1 MAEEDSGQTSRR
13 IDLRGP
19 EYRGSPGLT
28 VGVAIVA
35 QEEEGSIVVHAAP
48 VDLAEEGLLKVEE
61 ERNWYAKDAGWLR
74 MSCHRTAGASLTA
87 VEDLHRESLAV
98 ADASRTAGLRR
109 NVVGHHTADH
119 PIAVGAHYRIGA
131 SLAAGASQMTDSAL
145 IGAENHA
152 ASAGLAR
159 ACCKNAIQQ
168 QVVLMEPK
176 EQSLVGCKWE
186 LVQSMFPRPAAA
198 VQSYSQS
205 WSFVPMA
212 SLVLRMTLHSVFVN
226 LHCCH
231 AFLRTCL
238 LHHP

>member
-1 MAEEDSGQTSRR
+1 
-13 IDLRGP
+13 
-19 EYRGSPGLT
+19 
-28 VGVAIVA
+28 VIVA
-35 QEEEGSIVVHAAP
+35 QEEEGSIVVRAAP

-61 ERNWYAKDAGWLR
+61 ERSWYAKDAGWLR
-74 MSCHRTAGASLTA
+74 MSCRRTADASLIA
-87 VEDLHRESLAV
+87 VEDLHKESLAV
-98 ADASRTAGLRR
+98 AGASRTAGLRQ
-109 NVVGHHTADH
+109 NAVGHHTADH

-131 SLAAGASQMTDSAL
+131 NLAAGASQMTDSAL
-145 IGAENHA
+145 IDAENHA

-176 EQSLVGCKWE
+176 EQNLVGCKWE
-186 LVQSMFPRPAAA
+186 LVQSMFLRPAAAAA

-205 WSFVPMA
+205 WSFVPIA
-212 SLVLRMTLHSVFVN
+212 LLVLRMTLHSVFVN

>member
-1 MAEEDSGQTSRR
+1 VAEEDSGQTSRR

-19 EYRGSPGLT
+19 GYRGSPGLT

-48 VDLAEEGLLKVEE
+48 VDLAEEGLLEVEE
-61 ERNWYAKDAGWLR
+61 ERSWYAKDAGWLR
-74 MSCHRTAGASLTA
+74 MSCRRTADASLIA

-98 ADASRTAGLRR
+98 ADASRTAGLRQ
-109 NVVGHHTADH
+109 N
-119 PIAVGAHYRIGA
+119 AVGAHYRIGA

-145 IGAENHA
+145 IDAENHA
-152 ASAGLAR
+152 ASAGLVR

-176 EQSLVGCKWE
+176 ERGLVGCKWE

-198 VQSYSQS
+198 AQSCSRS
-205 WSFVPMA
+205 WSFV
-212 SLVLRMTLHSVFVN
+212 
-226 LHCCH
+226 HCCH
-231 AFLRTCL
+231 ACLRTCL

>member
-1 MAEEDSGQTSRR
+1 VAEEDSGQTSRR
-13 IDLRGP
+13 TDLRGP

-28 VGVAIVA
+28 VGVVIVA
-35 QEEEGSIVVHAAP
+35 QEEEGSIVVRAAP

-61 ERNWYAKDAGWLR
+61 ERSWYAKDAGWLR
-74 MSCHRTAGASLTA
+74 MSCRRTADASLIA
-87 VEDLHRESLAV
+87 VEDLHKESLAV
-98 ADASRTAGLRR
+98 AGASRTAGLRQ
-109 NVVGHHTADH
+109 NAVGHHTADH
-119 PIAVGAHYRIGA
+119 PIAVGAHYR
-131 SLAAGASQMTDSAL
+131 

-176 EQSLVGCKWE
+176 EQNLVGCKWE
-186 LVQSMFPRPAAA
+186 LVQSMFLRPAAAAA

-205 WSFVPMA
+205 WSFV
-212 SLVLRMTLHSVFVN
+212 
-226 LHCCH
+226 HCCH

>member
-1 MAEEDSGQTSRR
+1 
-13 IDLRGP
+13 
-19 EYRGSPGLT
+19 
-28 VGVAIVA
+28 VIVA
-35 QEEEGSIVVHAAP
+35 QEEEGSIVVRAAP

-61 ERNWYAKDAGWLR
+61 ERSWYAKDAGWLR
-74 MSCHRTAGASLTA
+74 MSCRRTADASLIA
-87 VEDLHRESLAV
+87 VEDLHKESLAV
-98 ADASRTAGLRR
+98 AGASRTAGLRQ
-109 NVVGHHTADH
+109 NAVGHHTADH
-119 PIAVGAHYRIGA
+119 PIAVGAHYR
-131 SLAAGASQMTDSAL
+131 

-176 EQSLVGCKWE
+176 EQNLVGCKWE
-186 LVQSMFPRPAAA
+186 LVQSMFLRPAAAAAA

-205 WSFVPMA
+205 WSFVPIA
-212 SLVLRMTLHSVFVN
+212 LLVLRMTLHSVFVN